1 MCAWLLVNGE
11 EEEEEVEGCIYA
23 LEVEGCIHALEVEGC
38 IHALEV
44 EGCIH
49 ALEVAER
56 LLVLHRQGFQ
66 LRFHLLDPQRGVG
79 YDDLH

>member
-1 MCAWLLVNGE
+1 MCTWLLVNGE
-11 EEEEEVEGCIYA
+11 EEEE
-23 LEVEGCIHALEVEGC
+23 EVEGCIHALEVEGC

-56 LLVLHRQGFQ
+56 LLALHRQGFQ
-66 LRFHLLDPQRGVG
+66 LRFHLFDPQSCVG
-79 YDDLH
+79 YHDLH